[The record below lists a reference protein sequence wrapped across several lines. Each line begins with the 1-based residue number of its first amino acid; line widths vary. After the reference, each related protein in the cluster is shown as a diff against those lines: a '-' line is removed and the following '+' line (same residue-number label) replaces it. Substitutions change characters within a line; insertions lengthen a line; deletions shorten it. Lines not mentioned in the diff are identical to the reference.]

1 MFSPTPSSARL
12 EPTYPEIHRMRNAQE
27 AIATLTGVAENPM
40 AYAERW
46 KQTHQRKVI
55 GTFPMNFP
63 AELVH
68 AAGALPVVVQENREP
83 ITLGRTLMYE
93 FYCGYTRSIVDQVAK
108 RQLDVFDAFF
118 FVDHCVALLGAVDAM
133 RFELP
138 DKPMFLAQYTASMDE
153 AWTPPEVRKKVESL
167 RSQLEELCGVSISK
181 EVLANSIRVFNRN
194 RQLLRQV
201 YDLRRSGRTQISAT
215 QMQALVK
222 SSMVMDIEEHTE
234 ILTGLVAML
243 EQEQQTNPELVRL
256 HLSGHFC
263 HGPRS
268 ELLDLIE
275 ECGAVVVDDD
285 LYTGFRYIST
295 DVPEDGDP
303 VDALTRWYFDRN
315 TKVPCATR
323 AQKNVDWESYL
334 LQSLKESGAAGVVV
348 LMAKFCEP
356 HMLYYPELRKAL
368 DRNGVPHL
376 LIETEHEGLPL
387 ESIRTR
393 MEAFLEQARRTAIAS
408 PETV

>member
-1 MFSPTPSSARL
+1 MHDT
-12 EPTYPEIHRMRNAQE
+12 QE
-27 AIATLTGVAENPM
+27 AMATLASIAEDPH

-46 KQTHQRKVI
+46 KRTHQRKVI

-63 AELVH
+63 SELVH
-68 AAGALPVVVQENREP
+68 AAGALPVVVQEDRAP
-83 ITLGRTLMYE
+83 ITLGSTLMYE
-93 FYCGYTRSIVDQVAK
+93 FYCGYTRSLADQAATQK
-108 RQLDVFDAFF
+108 LGVFDAFF
-118 FVDHCVALLGAVDAM
+118 LVDHCVALLGAVDAM

-138 DKPMFLAQYTASMDE
+138 DKPIFLAQYTASMDE
-153 AWTPPEVRKKVESL
+153 EWTPPEVRKKVVSL
-167 RSQLEELCGVSISK
+167 RLQLAELCGTTVSNEAVSS
-181 EVLANSIRVFNRN
+181 SIRLFNRN

-201 YDLRRSGRTQISAT
+201 YDLRRSGRTQITAR
-215 QMQALVK
+215 QMQVLVK
-222 SSMVMDIEEHTE
+222 SSMVMDIEEHIE

-243 EQEQQTNPELVRL
+243 EQERQTSPELVRL

-263 HGPRS
+263 AAPRP
-268 ELLDLIE
+268 ELLDMIE
-275 ECGAVVVDDD
+275 ACGAVVVDDD

-323 AQKNVDWESYL
+323 AQNNVDWESYL
-334 LQSLKESGAAGVVV
+334 LQSVKDSGAAGVVV

-368 DRNGVPHL
+368 LRSQVPHL

-387 ESIRTR
+387 ESLRTR
-393 MEAFLEQARRTAIAS
+393 MEAFLEQVRRSPARALATA
-408 PETV
+408 